1 MLGLRLDSLRKLER
15 LDGKISEM
23 HVMDRKFLEKDQS
36 NQTETFFWEKIFG
49 LFSFV
54 GIAFVGTFYIVKS
67 RRNFRKDKLK
77 MESEI
82 ELMKSDV
89 SSYSQEN
96 HSNERFVNPQSISEN
111 FEKLT
116 DRQKELL
123 QLIADG
129 FSNKEIADKLFISE
143 STVKYHIKNI
153 YSILGLKDR
162 KDFFRKLSQN

>member
-1 MLGLRLDSLRKLER
+1 
-15 LDGKISEM
+15 
-23 HVMDRKFLEKDQS
+23 
-36 NQTETFFWEKIFG
+36 
-49 LFSFV
+49 
-54 GIAFVGTFYIVKS
+54 
-67 RRNFRKDKLK
+67 

-82 ELMKSDV
+82 ELMRSDLN
-89 SSYSQEN
+89 SYSQEN

-153 YSILGLKDR
+153 YSILDLKDR